1 MFKSRLF
8 KIGMTGDISPKIF
21 HAGDERMIV
30 RRQARDDF
38 RKNTTDAPSLL
49 HLKNPTVVE
58 NSHVTAMLV
67 PNLGE

>member
-1 MFKSRLF
+1 MLKARLLQIGVAGHMFS
-8 KIGMTGDISPKIF
+8 KIF
-21 HAGDERMIV
+21 HSGDKRVIV

-38 RKNTTDAPSLL
+38 RKNTTDASSLL

-67 PNLGE
+67 PT